1 MSELPG
7 ITGYVVQKDESLWD
21 IAKRYHT
28 TEEELMRTNG
38 IQAGPLAPGQKLVIV
53 KSVG

>member
-1 MSELPG
+1 MSLPG

-28 TEEELMRTNG
+28 TEEEMMRTNG
-38 IQAGPLAPGQKLVIV
+38 IAGGQISPGQKLVIV
-53 KSVG
+53 KSVV